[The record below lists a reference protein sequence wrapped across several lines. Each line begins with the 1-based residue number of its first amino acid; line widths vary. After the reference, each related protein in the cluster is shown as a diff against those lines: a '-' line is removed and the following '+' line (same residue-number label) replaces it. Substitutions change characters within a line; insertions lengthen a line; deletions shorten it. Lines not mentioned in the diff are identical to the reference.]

1 MLERVGV
8 TTARMQEVEQR
19 MEQLPRRIKTTL
31 YIPPRQLL
39 LHCSTSCITHK
50 DVGNADFAWS
60 KNLSMQVVIPT
71 FSLKGEGT
79 GTYVD
84 TYAQRKGA
92 LCRFISFV
100 IYNRMRHYL
109 KTTVRPHKSHHLLIP
124 RRPTPHRLPVSRRVH
139 SCV

>member
-19 MEQLPRRIKTTL
+19 MEQLPRRLKITI
-31 YIPPRQLL
+31 YIPLGN
-39 LHCSTSCITHK
+39 CSCITHK

-71 FSLKGEGT
+71 FSLKGEGA

-84 TYAQRKGA
+84 TYACGRGQGE
-92 LCRFISFV
+92 
-100 IYNRMRHYL
+100 
-109 KTTVRPHKSHHLLIP
+109 
-124 RRPTPHRLPVSRRVH
+124 RVKKA
-139 SCV
+139 C